1 MDMIHQKLNIF
12 KIFMVCPKFH
22 IIIFGTI
29 IELCHKFLEKL
40 KGSLMHE
47 VWIIIIKST
56 NIYIFT
62 CKFINVLK
70 GNMKNI
76 QISIITAALP
86 EVVSGGERNG

>member
-1 MDMIHQKLNIF
+1 
-12 KIFMVCPKFH
+12 
-22 IIIFGTI
+22 
-29 IELCHKFLEKL
+29 
-40 KGSLMHE
+40 MHE

-86 EVVSGGERNG
+86 EVVSGGERNE